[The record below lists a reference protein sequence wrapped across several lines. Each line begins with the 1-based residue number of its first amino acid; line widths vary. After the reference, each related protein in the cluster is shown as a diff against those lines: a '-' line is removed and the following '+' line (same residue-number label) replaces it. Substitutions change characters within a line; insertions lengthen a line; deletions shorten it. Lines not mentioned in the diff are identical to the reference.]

1 MRIREVELENTKEK
15 LKNNKLRNDKDV
27 EDKYVKYLEQENFKM
42 QEKKKVLVHD
52 LEGVN
57 RELMMIKIKN
67 EY

>member
-1 MRIREVELENTKEK
+1 MRNE
-15 LKNNKLRNDKDV
+15 KDV

-57 RELMMIKIKN
+57 RELLMIKIKN
-67 EY
+67 EYWKNYE